1 MGLTDTGVSGL
12 VPEVPEPP
20 ADDVRFLLETISSAL
35 ARPLEREDVVGS
47 FAGLR
52 PLVDSAP
59 GVRTADLSR
68 RHAIVRGEGGLVS
81 VIGGKLTT
89 YRQIAEH
96 ALDVATEQVGLGGRA
111 CRTRGVSLVGAAPRQ
126 ALAAIPA
133 PARLVDRHGAEAPA
147 VLALAA
153 GDPALLAPVAP
164 GLDVLLVEVLHAM
177 RSEGALDAD
186 DVLDR
191 RTRIGLVPADRARAG
206 DAVRELVAAAP
217 RAEAA

>member
-1 MGLTDTGVSGL
+1 MLG
-12 VPEVPEPP
+12 
-20 ADDVRFLLETISSAL
+20 A
-35 ARPLEREDVVGS
+35 

-52 PLVDSAP
+52 PLIDGAP
-59 GVRTADLSR
+59 GARTADLSR
-68 RHAIVRGEGGLVS
+68 RHAIVRGEDGLVS

-89 YRQIAEH
+89 YRGIAQH
-96 ALDVATEQVGLGGRA
+96 ALDVAVREAGLSAGP
-111 CRTRGVSLVGAAPRQ
+111 CRTRSLPLVGAAPRQ

-147 VLALAA
+147 VLALAQ

-177 RSEGALDAD
+177 RAEGALDAA

-191 RTRIGLVPADRARAG
+191 RTRIGLVPADRARAAG
-206 DAVRELVAAAP
+206 PVEELLAAVPRAAA
-217 RAEAA
+217 A